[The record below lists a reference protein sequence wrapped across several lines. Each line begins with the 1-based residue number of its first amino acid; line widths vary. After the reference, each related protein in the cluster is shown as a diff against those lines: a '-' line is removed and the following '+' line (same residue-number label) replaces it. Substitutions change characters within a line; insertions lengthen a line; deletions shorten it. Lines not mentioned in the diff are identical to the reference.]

1 MPPPP
6 RPPRPPGVQSILDEI
21 AQRPGGFASLDAL
34 NAHLARRMQEYNATP
49 QPELG
54 GLSPIQ
60 VQQLLTGDWATT
72 GALRVAD
79 DTSLEELHHVP
90 FLADARTLMRYVAEH
105 APVKLTSLGNLS
117 RAAVAALVP
126 QLRMV
131 ADEDD
136 EADEEGNA
144 PLPPFPIRNEGD
156 ALWLVILRH
165 VLLFAK
171 VIARRKGLVLT
182 KRGQQLLDDG
192 QAGALYA
199 LLFRTFFRQFD
210 LRFLCNDDRHPG
222 LQQTL
227 AWSFCQLGRAGNE
240 WASAESLAARAW
252 LDSARDPMDARDR
265 EFGDMRHWAFQRR
278 VLQPLVMFGLLERR
292 REPGTKRWEYR
303 WEFRPAARFERV
315 LRFEFQG
322 GGRGDLF
329 LMR

>member
-79 DTSLEELHHVP
+79 DASLEELHNVP
-90 FLADARTLMRYVAEH
+90 FLADARALMRYVAQH

-131 ADEDD
+131 ADEEED
-136 EADEEGNA
+136 EVGAA
-144 PLPPFPIRNEGD
+144 PIPPFPIRNEGD
-156 ALWLVILRH
+156 ALWLGILRH

-192 QAGALYA
+192 HAWALYA

>member
-1 MPPPP
+1 
-6 RPPRPPGVQSILDEI
+6 
-21 AQRPGGFASLDAL
+21 
-34 NAHLARRMQEYNATP
+34 MQQYNATP

-60 VQQLLTGDWATT
+60 VQLLLTGDWSTT

-79 DTSLEELHHVP
+79 DMSLEELRHVP
-90 FLADARTLMRYVAEH
+90 FLTDARTLMRYVAGH

-117 RAAVAALVP
+117 RTAVAALVP

-136 EADEEGNA
+136 EADDEGKA

-171 VIARRKGLVLT
+171 LLARRKGLVLT

-222 LQQTL
+222 LQPTL
-227 AWSFCQLGRAGNE
+227 AWSFCQLGRADNE

-265 EFGDMRHWAFQRR
+265 EFGDRRHWAFERR

-292 REPGTKRWEYR
+292 RQPGTKRWEYR
-303 WEFRPAARFERV
+303 REFRRTALFERL
-315 LRFEFQG
+315 LRFEFEG